1 MTARDAGVRAT
12 IRAAVG
18 QRRHAPV
25 GRRVLAVEAER
36 RIGIEETVGQQT
48 DMERAPEMSEH
59 RSQPLCIDDA
69 ARQIDEFISDPCE
82 LVPQSRRGWSRWRQ
96 SALDRF
102 LVMLDHIVD
111 LAERAFLLDLAA
123 KARWTGA
130 GIPLEHGDRG
140 MLVLNLARH
149 RAERPIG
156 DVPGERSPKLSGCEP
171 PWATLDVRD
180 RRALWRASI
189 EMVTQIVDEA
199 YDASAQLR
207 SIVGHRERLPDG
219 VDAACRPLLRGQA
232 LHHVDCARHGCDR
245 HPLGFLAA

>member
-1 MTARDAGVRAT
+1 MTEQVFALGDRRLPGRQMTARDAGVRAT

-48 DMERAPEMSEH
+48 DMERAPEMSKH

-69 ARQIDEFISDPCE
+69 ARQPKFIADPCE

-111 LAERAFLLDLAA
+111 PAERAFLLDLAA

-156 DVPGERSPKLSGCEP
+156 DVPGERPSKLTGCEP
-171 PWATLDVRD
+171 PWTTICMRD
-180 RRALWRASI
+180 RRTLGRARV
-189 EMVTQIVDEA
+189 EMI
-199 YDASAQLR
+199 AQ
-207 SIVGHRERLPDG
+207 S
-219 VDAACRPLLRGQA
+219 
-232 LHHVDCARHGCDR
+232 
-245 HPLGFLAA
+245 